1 MKEKKAKFAGK
12 VEPIR
17 NHKPFYMVV
26 VENSHT
32 PPSVTHE
39 NYEDAFNEAMRL
51 AKKENK
57 KAFVLLSVSQIELVP
72 NITQFQ

>member
-1 MKEKKAKFAGK
+1 MKEKKAKSAGK
-12 VEPIR
+12 IEPIK
-17 NHKPFYMVV
+17 NHKPFYMIV
-26 VENSHT
+26 VENAHT

-57 KAFVLLSVSQIELVP
+57 KTFILLSVSQIELVP

>member
-1 MKEKKAKFAGK
+1 
-12 VEPIR
+12 
-17 NHKPFYMVV
+17 
-26 VENSHT
+26 
-32 PPSVTHE
+32 
-39 NYEDAFNEAMRL
+39 MRL